1 MEIIKLIPS
10 NLNRTFKKTVQVI
23 KNGGVVVCPTDT
35 VYGLVADA
43 TNKTAVAK
51 VFKIK
56 KRNYQKPV
64 PVFIKNIKMAKSLA
78 IINKE
83 QEVFLKKIWP
93 GTVTTVLKARSTELP
108 RRILSK
114 DKKIGF
120 RIPKHKLLNDLLDKL
135 NQPLVATSANISG
148 KKPSGEIKKIL
159 AQFKDKKY
167 KPDLVLSRGNLK
179 PSLPSTVIDVS
190 EMSMLRSSTDS
201 KIKILRQGA
210 ISKKRILEILN
221 NLG

>member
-51 VFKIK
+51 VFRIK

-64 PVFIKNIKMAKSLA
+64 PVFVENIKMAKRLA

-93 GTVTTVLKARSTELP
+93 GKITVVLETRFAKLP
-108 RRILSK
+108 WRILSK
-114 DKKIGF
+114 DKKIGL
-120 RIPKHKLLNDLLDKL
+120 RIPKHKLLNDLLNKL
-135 NQPLVATSANISG
+135 NRPLVATSANISG
-148 KKPSGEIKKIL
+148 KKSSGEIKKVL

-167 KPDLVLSRGNLK
+167 KPDLVLNRGNLK
-179 PSLPSTVIDVS
+179 PSLSSTVIDVS
-190 EMSMLRSSTDS
+190 EMPILRPSTDL
-201 KIKILRQGA
+201 KIKILREGA

>member
-10 NLNRTFKKTVQVI
+10 NLNRTFKKTIRVI

-43 TNKTAVAK
+43 KNNTAVVK
-51 VFKIK
+51 VFRIK

-64 PVFIKNIKMAKSLA
+64 PVFVKNIKMAKSLA

-93 GTVTTVLKARSTELP
+93 GKVTVVLKTRSAKLP

-114 DKKIGF
+114 DKKIGL

-148 KKPSGEIKKIL
+148 KKPSGEMKKVL

-179 PSLPSTVIDVS
+179 PSLPSTAVDIS
-190 EMSMLRSSTDS
+190 EMPTLRPGTDL